1 LKRRYDTRLEDEKIT
16 GRSTIN
22 LPLSFSPCM
31 CGICMNIVSGFD
43 CKQRIARRGRGGGGV
58 WGLKGLWRRKKDR
71 DRRRFFRRKKGGRE
85 GGSSG
90 F

>member
-1 LKRRYDTRLEDEKIT
+1 
-16 GRSTIN
+16 
-22 LPLSFSPCM
+22 
-31 CGICMNIVSGFD
+31 MNIVSGFD

-58 WGLKGLWRRKKDR
+58 WGLKGLWRKKKDR

>member
-58 WGLKGLWRRKKDR
+58 GFKGVVEEEERQRQKKILQEKER
-71 DRRRFFRRKKGGRE
+71 W
-85 GGSSG
+85 
-90 F
+90 